1 MNCIVTRHLILYQQ
15 STIMLRNLPIGT
27 QTFDILREQNM
38 VYVDKTEHIHRL
50 LTTTRQ
56 VFFARPRR
64 FGKSLTLSTIRC
76 IYEGKKQIF
85 EGLWI
90 ENNWDWTKRNP
101 IIHIAFNGFDF
112 AEMSLEDAIK
122 GQMQEIAEAHQHV
135 LKASTYANMFRELMR
150 ELAKQKA
157 RVVVLIDE
165 YDKPIVDFLDK
176 DKQHIAKANRDTL
189 SNFYGVIKECD
200 PYIEFLILTGV
211 SKFTQTSIFS
221 KLNHLD
227 DITLDKKFV
236 NLVGYTP
243 QELEDN
249 FSDWLEQ
256 AHQNM
261 PHLSREQFM
270 DCVKMWYNGYS
281 WDAKQ
286 TVYNPFS
293 VMRFMQKG
301 IFEGNWFTSG
311 TPRFLIDLMR
321 EQEDFLYH
329 KLKLSSRLVDS
340 YDIEKIN
347 IRTLLFQTGY
357 LTIKEIDYGNA
368 EFTLDY
374 PNREV
379 EEAMYSY
386 ILDEILDLPQYEAGV
401 PLIQLRDAFRQN
413 NIEKAMN
420 ILHSLLKDV
429 PNQLIKGKRENFFH
443 TFVHLTFRYV
453 GFNFESELNTS
464 DGRMDCVLKSKTHI
478 YIIEFKY
485 NLSAEVALQQIIDQD
500 YASKFTTDGRPI
512 VLLGVNFSSR
522 KRGIGAWKMQLL

>member
-1 MNCIVTRHLILYQQ
+1 
-15 STIMLRNLPIGT
+15 MLRNLPIGT

-76 IYEGKKQIF
+76 IYEGKKHLF

-101 IIHIAFNGFDF
+101 VIHISFSSKNFT
-112 AEMSLEDAIK
+112 EQSPEKAIEA
-122 GQMQEIAEAHQHV
+122 MMRRIADEHGHD
-135 LKASTYANMFRELMR
+135 LKATTYSAMFEELLYGLYR
-150 ELAKQKA
+150 KNG
-157 RVVVLIDE
+157 RVVLLIDE

-176 DKQHIAKANRDTL
+176 DKQHFAKANREVL
-189 SNFYGVIKECD
+189 SNFYGVIKD
-200 PYIEFLILTGV
+200 ADQYIEFLMLTGV

-221 KLNHLD
+221 KLNHLK
-227 DITLDKKFV
+227 DITLNENFV

-249 FSDWLEQ
+249 FSDWLDK
-256 AHQNM
+256 AHKKT
-261 PHLSREQFM
+261 PHFNREQFM
-270 DCVKMWYNGYS
+270 DWVKMWYNGYS
-281 WDAKQ
+281 WDGVQ

-293 VMRFMQKG
+293 VMCFMEKG

-340 YDIEKIN
+340 YDIEKLN
-347 IRTLLFQTGY
+347 IRTILFQTGY
-357 LTIKEIDYGNA
+357 LTIKAIDYGKA

-453 GFNFESELNTS
+453 GFDFESELNTS

-485 NLSAEVALQQIIDQD
+485 NLSAEAALQQIIDND
-500 YASKFTTDGRPI
+500 YAAKFTTDGRPI
-512 VLLGVNFSSR
+512 VLLGVNFSSK
-522 KRGIGAWKMQLL
+522 KRGIGAWKMQVL

>member
-1 MNCIVTRHLILYQQ
+1 
-15 STIMLRNLPIGT
+15 MLRNLPIGT
-27 QTFDILREQNM
+27 QTFHILREQNM

-76 IYEGKKQIF
+76 IYEGKKQLF

-112 AEMSLEDAIK
+112 AETPLEDALK
-122 GQMQEIAEAHQHV
+122 RQMQLIAEEYEYV
-135 LKASTYANMFRELMR
+135 LKAAAYPDMFRELLR
-150 ELAKQKA
+150 ILAKQKA

-176 DKQHIAKANRDTL
+176 DKQHIAKVNREIL
-189 SNFYGVIKECD
+189 SNFYGVLKECD
-200 PYIEFLILTGV
+200 PYIEFLMLTGV

-221 KLNHLD
+221 KLNHLE
-227 DITLDKKFV
+227 DITLDENFV

-243 QELEDN
+243 QELDDN
-249 FSDWLEQ
+249 FSDWLDK
-256 AHQNM
+256 AHKKT
-261 PHLSREQFM
+261 PHFNREQFM
-270 DCVKMWYNGYS
+270 DWVKMWYNGYS
-281 WDAKQ
+281 WDGVQ
-286 TVYNPFS
+286 TLYNPFS
-293 VMRFMQKG
+293 IMCFMQKG

-311 TPRFLIDLMR
+311 TPRFLMTLMR
-321 EQEDFLYH
+321 EQDSFLYH
-329 KLKLSSRLVDS
+329 QLVAPASLVDS
-340 YDIEKIN
+340 YDIENID

-357 LTIKEIDYGNA
+357 LTIKGIDYENGD
-368 EFTLDY
+368 FTLDY

-379 EEAMYSY
+379 EEALNMY
-386 ILDEILDLPQYEAGV
+386 ILGEISNKPHTMVGT
-401 PLIQLRDAFRQN
+401 PLIELRYAFRQN

-478 YIIEFKY
+478 YILEFKY
-485 NLSAEVALQQIIDQD
+485 NLSPEVALQQIIDND
-500 YASKFTTDGRPI
+500 YAAKFTTDGRPI
-512 VLLGVNFSSR
+512 VLIGVNFSSR
-522 KRGIGAWKMQLL
+522 KRGIGEWKMQIF

>member
-1 MNCIVTRHLILYQQ
+1 
-15 STIMLRNLPIGT
+15 MLRNLPIGT
-27 QTFDILREQNM
+27 QTFSILREQNM

-76 IYEGKKQIF
+76 IYEGKKQLF

-90 ENNWDWTKRNP
+90 ENNWDWSRTNP
-101 IIHIAFNGFDF
+101 VIHVSFSGKDF
-112 AEMSLEDAIK
+112 IEQSLEKAIED
-122 GQMQEIAEAHQHV
+122 MLRHV
-135 LKASTYANMFRELMR
+135 AREHEYNLKATTAPTMFNELLY
-150 ELAKQKA
+150 ELYRKNG
-157 RVVVLIDE
+157 RVVLLIDE

-176 DKQHIAKANRDTL
+176 DKQHIAKANREIL
-189 SNFYGVIKECD
+189 SNFYGIIKD
-200 PYIEFLILTGV
+200 ADQYIEFLMLTGV

-227 DITLDKKFV
+227 DITLNENFV

-249 FSDWLEQ
+249 FSDWLDK
-256 AHQNM
+256 ANKKT
-261 PHLSREQFM
+261 PHFNREQFM
-270 DCVKMWYNGYS
+270 DWVKMWYNGYS
-281 WDAKQ
+281 WDGIQ

-293 VMRFMQKG
+293 VMCFMQKG

-311 TPRFLIDLMR
+311 TPRFLMTLMR
-321 EQEDFLYH
+321 EQDDFLYNQ
-329 KLKLSSRLVDS
+329 LVTSARLVDS
-340 YDIEKIN
+340 YDIENID

-357 LTIKEIDYGNA
+357 LTIKAIDYENGT
-368 EFTLDY
+368 FTLDY

-379 EEAMYSY
+379 EEALESY
-386 ILDEILDLPQYEAGV
+386 ILGTISNKPPTLIDT
-401 PLIQLRDAFRQN
+401 PLIALRQAFRQD

-453 GFNFESELNTS
+453 GFDFESELNTS

-485 NLSAEVALQQIIDQD
+485 NLSAEAALQQIIDQD
-500 YASKFTTDGRPI
+500 YAAKFTTDGRPI